1 MDYEALNAAIHVQ
14 KTSSECPE
22 QKNVFAVVN
31 NPDTSGGYT
40 EDSDRCMPQGGV
52 RDLDDCTDRSG
63 DTGTSTEMGDPESP
77 GDIKGDAIVLSR
89 DRPQSTIEDDASAS
103 VEPDGTEA
111 RLHKESS
118 SHSVATPGCLL
129 SAAAAPISTVVAAWW
144 TCDTFLCSSDPP
156 GEQSEPAMKVM
167 DTDTKTDSKSA
178 NLSPE
183 TVSTDV
189 SLDAAGQV
197 TAVERDAALSKLTLS
212 DSDLSPPEERAPP
225 AGFEPTVLTAPQYP
239 GSLAQDSDNIYE
251 SDPENSAEDEF
262 ADDVPD
268 VMDAHSESEV
278 VLGLQQPVPF
288 IDDRETLH
296 PLVSN
301 CIGQSWL
308 TETPDGQF
316 PKVLLDEPLRDNEL
330 MNSFGKSR
338 EKLSTSD
345 TVPTLRKE
353 EPHDSLDKEHNNLKQ
368 FTRLT
373 RYTDSSV
380 QTDRVTVDAVV
391 NTDQDVKRY
400 MNEVTAER
408 EVLKDRYQEMLDR
421 QTQMENQFQVKVRR
435 LQQRQEEEQNIYQDN
450 VKQVQ
455 ELKVKLEEL
464 KRKSEKEKKEFVQ
477 KEQELKNEV
486 TRLYENGKWLMKEE
500 EEKGNLV
507 AILISDQSDKEEK
520 LTEDLAK
527 LKRKHAEL
535 NKNILEQ
542 TERALKAEIQ
552 TLESK
557 REFAIMMMDKA
568 ANEAKLH
575 ICNLSSVPGSSN
587 LVQKWRERQKDI
599 NEQQENINNQ
609 YNGHIQMVKNGTKL
623 GSLSHIQLPK
633 LPPAPPAVLTH
644 PLHPFRVSADTP
656 GHFPLATSQTNPYLA
671 MPKSRTGAQTSY
683 QESPAMMP
691 SSPRLCLMCQQVV
704 QVGEAQP
711 MGCSHIVHRECIKF
725 WAQSNKNSSCPFCP
739 TPR

>member
-1 MDYEALNAAIHVQ
+1 
-14 KTSSECPE
+14 
-22 QKNVFAVVN
+22 
-31 NPDTSGGYT
+31 
-40 EDSDRCMPQGGV
+40 
-52 RDLDDCTDRSG
+52 
-63 DTGTSTEMGDPESP
+63 
-77 GDIKGDAIVLSR
+77 
-89 DRPQSTIEDDASAS
+89 
-103 VEPDGTEA
+103 
-111 RLHKESS
+111 
-118 SHSVATPGCLL
+118 
-129 SAAAAPISTVVAAWW
+129 
-144 TCDTFLCSSDPP
+144 
-156 GEQSEPAMKVM
+156 MKVM

-633 LPPAPPAVLTH
+633 LPPAPPAVLPDLVLQRAWQDSPKLPPFFPSTVHSTAPSHAAASYPADFPATACLRDLGAPLEFAGHSAPPTSKPATKLEKLLEKLETKFPNSTRAQLTHILQQIKNSRGTIAGLSVDELTHQVAVRLVEAEQTH